1 MLTTLPHRLQSKKEF
16 SVALTEAVEEAN
28 TEE

>member
-16 SVALTEAVEEAN
+16 SAALTEAVEEDN

>member
-16 SVALTEAVEEAN
+16 SAALTEAVEEDN
-28 TEE
+28 DQE